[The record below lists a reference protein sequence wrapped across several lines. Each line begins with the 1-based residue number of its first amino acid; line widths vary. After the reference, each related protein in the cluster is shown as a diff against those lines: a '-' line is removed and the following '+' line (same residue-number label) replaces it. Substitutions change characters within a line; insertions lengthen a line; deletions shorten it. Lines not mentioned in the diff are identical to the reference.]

1 MEPIMAIKVNGRIAN
16 APLVQDILTRYGCNI
31 KTRIGFHE
39 ATQDNCAMDGILVL
53 QLLGTSAEVSSM
65 YEELE
70 KLEGV
75 IPKMIEF

>member
-39 ATQDNCAMDGILVL
+39 ATKDNCAMDGVLIL
-53 QLLGTSAEVSSM
+53 QLLGSQNEVDSM
-65 YEELE
+65 YEELK